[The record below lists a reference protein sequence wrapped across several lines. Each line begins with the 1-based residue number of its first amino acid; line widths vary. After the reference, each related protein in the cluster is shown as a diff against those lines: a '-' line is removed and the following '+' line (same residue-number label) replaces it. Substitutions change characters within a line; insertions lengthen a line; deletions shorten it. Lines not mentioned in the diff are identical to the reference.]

1 MSIGDRAGESDLS
14 TGSCVDS
21 DLAAGNIHLH
31 LHSVQQDISWAA
43 EAVVR
48 AACDSCCWAFDTTVA
63 EVCGDG
69 FRDASEEV
77 ALSQGMALGCN
88 SSRDI
93 HTGDECCL
101 EALLTSHFPY
111 WTPVE
116 KEKKVRTSL
125 QIFSGELT
133 FTGMWFVADL
143 EGATGDCWSR
153 ARFIGGD
160 ALLGG
165 S

>member
-1 MSIGDRAGESDLS
+1 MSIGGRAGENDLS
-14 TGSCVDS
+14 TDFCVDS

-31 LHSVQQDISWAA
+31 PHSAQRGISWAA

-63 EVCGDG
+63 EVCDGG

-77 ALSQGMALGCN
+77 ALSQDMALGCN

-101 EALLTSHFPY
+101 EALLTSHVPY

-116 KEKKVRTSL
+116 KERKVQMSL
-125 QIFSGELT
+125 QSVL
-133 FTGMWFVADL
+133 
-143 EGATGDCWSR
+143 R
-153 ARFIGGD
+153 
-160 ALLGG
+160 
-165 S
+165 